1 MSNHLAIATV
11 TAALQRILQATAQA
25 DVPGARV
32 TTVRPDSSGSGTP
45 ETGVN
50 LYLYQVSPVNWRN
63 ADLPTRRS
71 NGQVVKRPQIA
82 LNLSYLMTFYGN
94 EIDLEPQRLLGAV
107 VRSLHARPT
116 LTAELIRDTISD
128 PMFDYLSESDL
139 ADDME
144 LVKFL
149 MLPLSTE
156 DLSKIWS
163 VFFQTPYMLS
173 VAYQGSVVVIESE
186 EIPQRAL
193 PVRDPRYQ
201 LTPHRT
207 VIDRILCI
215 DEPLKPGRVGPPNP
229 ILGRSRVSVR
239 GKQLQG
245 PSTFLRI
252 AGMEVEPDLVTETE
266 LQLSLSEIPRQ
277 DLRAGAQGMQVI
289 HREDNRLVLS
299 NSHGSSNGTTL
310 MRTVESNVAPFVLRP
325 TILEVEIEEIE
336 GEEEDP
342 RIGRLRIQVDPH
354 VGQKQRVSLVM
365 NERNPINP
373 AAYSFV
379 ALPRRSDGDTVIV
392 PLREVKPGE
401 YLLRLLVDGA
411 ESLLQ
416 VDFDANSPTYEQ
428 YVAPTVTIP

>member
-1 MSNHLAIATV
+1 
-11 TAALQRILQATAQA
+11 
-25 DVPGARV
+25 
-32 TTVRPDSSGSGTP
+32 
-45 ETGVN
+45 
-50 LYLYQVSPVNWRN
+50 
-63 ADLPTRRS
+63 
-71 NGQVVKRPQIA
+71 
-82 LNLSYLMTFYGN
+82 
-94 EIDLEPQRLLGAV
+94 
-107 VRSLHARPT
+107 
-116 LTAELIRDTISD
+116 
-128 PMFDYLSESDL
+128 
-139 ADDME
+139 
-144 LVKFL
+144 

-215 DEPLKPGRVGPPNP
+215 DEPLKPGRIGPPNP
-229 ILGRSRVSVR
+229 ILAHSRLSVR

-245 PSTFLRI
+245 TATFLRI
-252 AGMEVEPDLVTETE
+252 AGVEVEPDLVTETE
-266 LQLSLSEIPRQ
+266 LQISLSEIPRQ

-289 HREDNRLVLS
+289 HRDHNRLVLTR
-299 NSHGSSNGTTL
+299 NGSDNGSGNGTTL

-325 TILEVEIEEIE
+325 TILAVEIEEIE

-342 RIGRLRIQVDPH
+342 RMGRLRIQVDPY

-365 NERNPINP
+365 NERNPLDP

-428 YVAPTVTIP
+428 YVAPRVTIP